1 MIPATMRAARHH
13 RYGDPDVLRVDA
25 VDVPRPGPREVLIRV
40 HGASVNPSD
49 ALFRSGRLRVG
60 ARLPRGTGLDLAG
73 EVAAIGDRVDDLA
86 VGDRVWAY
94 RGGLPKRLGTIA
106 EYAVMPAGRCTP
118 APAGADLA
126 DAAALPTAGLTALQ
140 VLRDALRVGPGDR
153 VLIVGASG
161 GVGSAAVQLAVALGA
176 TVTAVA
182 GPANADL
189 CRDLGAADVLDH
201 TALFRPGPTSDL
213 PARDDRLPAEGAFD
227 AVADL
232 HGAHVRDYRRLL
244 DRGGRMATTAT
255 RAVPFALASTLLPG
269 PRVRVVQV
277 KPRSADLAMLARHVD
292 DGALRPVVDRRY
304 PLDQIAAA
312 HRAVETGHARGKRV
326 IELA

>member
-13 RYGDPDVLRVDA
+13 SYGGPDVLRADT
-25 VDVPRPGPREVLIRV
+25 VDVPRPGPRDVLVRV

-60 ARLPRGTGLDLAG
+60 ARLPRGTGLDLVG
-73 EVAAIGDRVDDLA
+73 DVLAAGDRVDDLA
-86 VGDRVWAY
+86 VGDRVWGY

-106 EYAVMPAGRCTP
+106 EYAVMKAGRCAL
-118 APAGADLA
+118 APSAVDPV
-126 DAAALPTAGLTALQ
+126 DAAALPTVGLTALQ
-140 VLRDALRVGPGDR
+140 VLRDALRVRPGDQ

-161 GVGSAAVQLAVALGA
+161 GVGSAAVQLAVAMGA

-189 CRDLGAADVLDH
+189 CRDLGAADVWDH
-201 TALFRPGPTSDL
+201 TDL
-213 PARDDRLPAEGAFD
+213 PTPADGEFD

-244 DRGGRMATTAT
+244 RRGGRMAATAT
-255 RAVPFALASTLLPG
+255 RAVPFALASAVLPG

-277 KPRSADLAMLARHVD
+277 KARRDDLAALARHVD
-292 DGALRPVVDRRY
+292 DATLRPVVERRY

-312 HRAVETGHARGKRV
+312 HHAVETGHARGKRV

>member
-1 MIPATMRAARHH
+1 MRAARHH
-13 RYGDPDVLRVDA
+13 RYGGPDVLRVDT
-25 VDVPRPGPREVLIRV
+25 VDVPRPRPREVLVRV

-73 EVAAIGDRVDDLA
+73 EVVAAGDRVDELA
-86 VGDRVWAY
+86 AGDRVWAY
-94 RGGLPKRLGTIA
+94 RGGLPKRLGTVA
-106 EYAVMPAGRCTP
+106 EYAVVRADRCAP
-118 APAGADLA
+118 APADADLV
-126 DAAALPTAGLTALQ
+126 AAAGLPTAGLTALQ
-140 VLRDALRVGPGDR
+140 LLRDALRVGPGDR
-153 VLIVGASG
+153 VLVVGASG
-161 GVGSAAVQLAVALGA
+161 GVGSAAVQLAVAMEA

-182 GPANADL
+182 GPGNADL

-201 TALFRPGPTSDL
+201 TAAL
-213 PARDDRLPAEGAFD
+213 PADRAFD

-232 HGAHVRDYRRLL
+232 HGAHARDYRRLL
-244 DRGGRMATTAT
+244 ARGGRMATTAT
-255 RAVPFALASTLLPG
+255 RALPFALASALLPG
-269 PRVRVVQV
+269 PRIRIVQV
-277 KPRSADLAMLARHVD
+277 RARRADLVALTGYAD

-326 IELA
+326 IDLT